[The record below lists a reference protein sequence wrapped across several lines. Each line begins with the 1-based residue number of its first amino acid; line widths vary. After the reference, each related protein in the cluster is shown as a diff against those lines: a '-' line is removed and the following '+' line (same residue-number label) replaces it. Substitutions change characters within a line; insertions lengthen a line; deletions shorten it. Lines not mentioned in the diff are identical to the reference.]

1 MITPGFTFHSPTPEY
16 DTKHLF
22 IVISII
28 DNNTKALCVNVTSM
42 KDRDM
47 SCILKVGEH
56 ESIKHDSLINYG
68 DVITPEIDKLEQA
81 ISKGMM
87 QADKPVSNNLL
98 ARIINGAKVSTAFQQ
113 GFLKH
118 LP

>member
-16 DTKHLF
+16 KTKHLF

-28 DNNTKALCVNVTSM
+28 DNNTKALCVNVTTK

-47 SCILKVGEH
+47 SCILKVGDH
-56 ESIKHDSLINYG
+56 ESIKHDSVINYG
-68 DVITPEIDKLEQA
+68 DVIKPEIDKLKQA
-81 ISKGMM
+81 ISTGLM

-98 ARIINGAKVSTAFQQ
+98 TKVINGAKVSNAFPQ
-113 GFLKH
+113 GLLKH